1 MEQIE
6 MVRQLALHQDDRS
19 RNFNDVQN
27 IIERTLATR
36 RRTIAVLR
44 QKAETADR
52 IHKGCAVSNRNANLT
67 GAFGGGF
74 GIIAGGIT
82 IASGGLAAPFV
93 IASLTSVG
101 AVCSV
106 GGGVWSVK
114 NEYDRGQHNNAV
126 KQELLQQ
133 LAEDE
138 EALREINE
146 MFQGIE
152 RGDFGE
158 PSSVFRQLHTF
169 VAGLGGIGM
178 IFGST
183 AALDIL
189 TLALPP
195 IAYLLSGG
203 TSSVLLSMIQYLPLI
218 AGKGALEGM
227 DEVAEQSA
235 SSAVKFMY
243 NGFSKDFVQREAL
256 KAAQKA
262 YKEILEEAL
271 EKAAQEAAKKAAKE
285 GGNLAAEQ
293 AARQVAKKAAA
304 KAAKKTAT
312 KAAREAAS
320 RVAQEGAK
328 TAAKMTGLVSLGF
341 GAFTSLWEGYN
352 AYQNHYASQ
361 GQSELGTELRLL
373 ANRMEDR
380 LRNIYA

>member
-1 MEQIE
+1 
-6 MVRQLALHQDDRS
+6 VVLH
-19 RNFNDVQN
+19 
-27 IIERTLATR
+27 
-36 RRTIAVLR
+36 
-44 QKAETADR
+44 
-52 IHKGCAVSNRNANLT
+52 
-67 GAFGGGF
+67 
-74 GIIAGGIT
+74 
-82 IASGGLAAPFV
+82 AAPFV
-93 IASLTSVG
+93 VASLTSVG

-106 GGGVWSVK
+106 GGGAWSVK
-114 NEYDRGQHNNAV
+114 NEYDRGKRDSAV
-126 KQELLQQ
+126 QQELLQQ

-138 EALREINE
+138 EALRELNE

-152 RGDFGE
+152 KGDFGE

-169 VAGLGGIGM
+169 LAGLAGIAM

-189 TLALPP
+189 RLALPP

-203 TSSVLLSMIQYLPLI
+203 TSSVLVAMIQYLPLI

-227 DEVAEQSA
+227 EEVAEQSA

-256 KAAQKA
+256 KTAQKAYKEIFQKA

-285 GGNLAAEQ
+285 GGNLVAEQ
-293 AARQVAKKAAA
+293 AARQVAKEAARQVAKETAAEAA
-304 KAAKKTAT
+304 KETAT

-341 GAFTSLWEGYN
+341 GAFTSVWEGYN

-361 GQSELGTELRLL
+361 EKSELGTELRLL
-373 ANRMEDR
+373 ANRMEDG
-380 LRNIYA
+380 LKNIYA